1 MKKMVRYITSV
12 CNTDVLLR
20 LSILP
25 VGRDEILKKGEYT
38 RVSGD
43 RSLVFTVTPLCARL
57 KCDRRDGKMRVS
69 RYASILSLRLDFL
82 TDNVIER
89 SLIIG

>member
-1 MKKMVRYITSV
+1 MVRYITSV

-25 VGRDEILKKGEYT
+25 VDRDEILKEGEYT

-57 KCDRRDGKMRVS
+57 KCDRRRENA
-69 RYASILSLRLDFL
+69 RFAIRLNF
-82 TDNVIER
+82 IPAA
-89 SLIIG
+89 